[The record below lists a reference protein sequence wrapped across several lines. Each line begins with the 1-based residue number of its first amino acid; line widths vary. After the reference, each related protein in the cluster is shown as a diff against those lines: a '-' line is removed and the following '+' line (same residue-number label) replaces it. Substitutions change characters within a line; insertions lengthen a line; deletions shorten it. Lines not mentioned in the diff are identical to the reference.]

1 MLLGLSVTEAQALT
15 DGVVLGVLEA
25 HSVAEVQPDT
35 VTVPLG
41 VCEELGDKLGEPVGV
56 AYCVE
61 GTGDGVTVPLPHCV
75 ELPDVVTDWLGDKD
89 PLTLALALTVI
100 VLGAEV
106 AAGEEL

>member
-1 MLLGLSVTEAQALT
+1 M
-15 DGVVLGVLEA
+15 
-25 HSVAEVQPDT
+25 
-35 VTVPLG
+35 
-41 VCEELGDKLGEPVGV
+41 
-56 AYCVE
+56 E
-61 GTGDGVTVPLPHCV
+61 GTGDEVTVPLPHCV